1 MSASRLM
8 VIVLAAWAPVT
19 ESKAAFGEKLALIA
33 VVMVLFE
40 NLAAAQLRVGCEQGR
55 VGG

>member
-1 MSASRLM
+1 M

-33 VVMVLFE
+33 IVMVLFE